1 MRLIK
6 RLYGPERRMSLW
18 VLGVVFYIS
27 GQALLYG
34 QVPTAQ
40 TPETQQQWEHLTLE
54 GALVLAVAVQYRE
67 NRAKELVARQIA
79 SESATAIAKAT
90 ALMGDVTSALEKLS
104 NKIAACPAKSRD

>member
-1 MRLIK
+1 MRLLR
-6 RLYGPERRMSLW
+6 RLCSEERRMSLW

-67 NRAKELVARQIA
+67 NRAKELIARQIA
-79 SESATAIAKAT
+79 SESSAAIARAT
-90 ALMGDVTSALEKLS
+90 TLMGDVTMALEKLS
-104 NKIAACPAKSRD
+104 NKIDGCPAKVKN